1 MSTTNTVAVT
11 PEHLSIVRAILSA
24 HLPPETKI
32 HVFGSRAK
40 GTPRPYSDLDL
51 LIDAGRPLTLNES
64 ADLAEDFTESDL
76 PWKVDIIDKHRTD
89 ADFLRI
95 IEADCVTLA
104 RLEK

>member
-1 MSTTNTVAVT
+1 MSTTNAIAVS
-11 PEHLSIVRAILSA
+11 PEHLRIVRAILSA
-24 HLPPETKI
+24 HLPPKTKI

-64 ADLAEDFTESDL
+64 ASLTEDFTESDL
-76 PWKVDIIDKHRTD
+76 PWKVDIIDRHRTG

-95 IEADCVTLA
+95 VEQDCVA
-104 RLEK
+104 FDS